1 MLNPVVRNITA
12 RLHSV
17 NTLVATVNA
26 LDTNELEKFSQDI
39 HSICCLES
47 RSNCYNR
54 LL

>member
-1 MLNPVVRNITA
+1 M
-12 RLHSV
+12 V

-26 LDTNELEKFSQDI
+26 LDISELEQFSQAI

-47 RSNCYNR
+47 RNDYYNR